1 MRKELLVAIFAGT
14 LFGVIGAFGIW
25 RTNHNLDAQEVSVIP
40 SVTKTESI
48 TPTVTSLQKGP
59 IQPHILTPEDGD
71 VVFTNSISIAGKS
84 FPNTWATLSSESED
98 TIFKINADGSFQQ
111 TVNVSPGIHAIVFTS
126 FDQDTPKEQNIFV
139 VNSSLFT
146 LQNGEKAKAYMG
158 IVTNKTES
166 SLQVKDPKGTILLVS
181 VNPKSVSISRITDT
195 ATKDATYADIGIGD
209 AIAALGIVG
218 ASDVLD
224 AKRILITAIPT
235 STKRKTLMGKI
246 ATATRKEVTFTGKD
260 GTEYSLAPTKSLII
274 TKGDTLEKIVF
285 SDLEIGQKIIATGT
299 LDGTDITA
307 SRVQVVE

>member
-111 TVNVSPGIHAIVFTS
+111 SIPMSPGIHAIILTS
-126 FDQDTPKEQNIFV
+126 FDQETSKEQSIFV
-139 VNSSLFT
+139 VNSSAFT
-146 LQNGEKAKAYMG
+146 LLNGEKAKSYMG

-166 SLQVKDPKGTILLVS
+166 SLQVKDPRGTILLVS
-181 VNPKSVSISRITDT
+181 VNPKSVSIARITDT
-195 ATKDATYADIGIGD
+195 STKDATFADIGIGD
-209 AIAALGIVG
+209 SIAALGIIG

-224 AKRILITAIPT
+224 AKRILITTIPT
-235 STKRKTLMGKI
+235 SKRKSLIGKI
-246 ATATRKEVTFTGKD
+246 TEVTRKNITFTVKD
-260 GTEYSLAPTKSLII
+260 GTEYTVASIKSLVI
-274 TKGDTLEKIVF
+274 TQGDTLEKIAF
-285 SDLEIGQKIIATGT
+285 SDLEVGQKIIATGT
-299 LDGTDITA
+299 LDGTDMTA